1 LPELV
6 EILYHAIL
14 EKVEKNTKVIAID
27 IVKDI
32 QLQPDIQKL
41 LTLSP
46 KDYGIFMIN
55 RQTNISGVVLP
66 DTQGI
71 TDIK

>member
-6 EILYHAIL
+6 EILYHALL
-14 EKVEKNTKVIAID
+14 EKVEKQTHIIAID
-27 IVKDI
+27 VVKEI

-46 KDYGIFMIN
+46 KDYGIFVIN
-55 RQTNISGVVLP
+55 RQTNVSGVVLP